1 MKKILSLLL
10 ALVLVFSLVACSTN
24 NQTTKET
31 NEETMLETTDESKAE
46 STDESKAETP
56 DESKA
61 ETIAEDASVE
71 VTAIAL
77 KGNTVLV
84 KGEGLEEK
92 IVTLEAGNQTSLVPG
107 HKYVYTQKN
116 PEITDPLVVENVDM
130 LGKSIGTSV
139 DTKLINT
146 LLEKVEGVK
155 IVDTRSEAEFAEGS
169 VEGAINIPADKLEEL
184 IKKAGSEEGLE
195 ALKAINKDDV
205 VLLLG
210 TDQDSNANV
219 ASELLYKIGR
229 VSVTLNGGAYA
240 DYKAQ

>member
-1 MKKILSLLL
+1 MKKLLSLLL

-24 NQTTKET
+24 NETTKQT
-31 NEETMLETTDESKAE
+31 NEETMLETNDETMAETTDE
-46 STDESKAETP
+46 TMAETM
-56 DESKA
+56 E
-61 ETIAEDASVE
+61 ETMAEDTSVE
-71 VTAIAL
+71 VTTIAL

-84 KGEGLEEK
+84 SGEGLEQR

-107 HKYVYTQKN
+107 HKYVYSQEN

-130 LGKSIGTSV
+130 LGKAIGTSI
-139 DTKLINT
+139 DTNLINT

-169 VEGAINIPADKLEEL
+169 IEGAINLPADKLEEL
-184 IKKAGSEEGLE
+184 IEKAGSEEGLDS
-195 ALKAINKDDV
+195 LKEISKDDV

-210 TDQDSNANV
+210 TDAASNANV
-219 ASELLYKIGR
+219 AGELLYKIGR

>member
-1 MKKILSLLL
+1 MKKLLSLLL

-24 NQTTKET
+24 NETTKET
-31 NEETMLETTDESKAE
+31 NEETMLETNDETMPETTDE
-46 STDESKAETP
+46 TMAETM
-56 DESKA
+56 E
-61 ETIAEDASVE
+61 ETMAEDTSVE
-71 VTAIAL
+71 VTTIAL

-84 KGEGLEEK
+84 SGEGLEQQ

-107 HKYVYTQKN
+107 HKYVYSQEN

-130 LGKSIGTSV
+130 LGKAIGTPI
-139 DTKLINT
+139 DTNLINT

-169 VEGAINIPADKLEEL
+169 VEGAINLPADKLEEL
-184 IKKAGSEEGLE
+184 IEKAGSEEGLE
-195 ALKAINKDDV
+195 ALKAIGKDDV
-205 VLLLG
+205 VVLLG
-210 TDQDSNANV
+210 KDQDLNADV

>member
-1 MKKILSLLL
+1 MKKLLSLLL

-24 NQTTKET
+24 NETTKET
-31 NEETMLETTDESKAE
+31 NEETMLETNDETMAETTDE
-46 STDESKAETP
+46 TMAETM
-56 DESKA
+56 E
-61 ETIAEDASVE
+61 ETMAEDTSVE
-71 VTAIAL
+71 VTTIAL

-84 KGEGLEEK
+84 SGEGLEQQ
-92 IVTLEAGNQTSLVPG
+92 IVTLEAGNQTSLAPG
-107 HKYVYTQKN
+107 HKYVYSQEN

-130 LGKSIGTSV
+130 LGKAIGTPI
-139 DTKLINT
+139 DTNLINT

-169 VEGAINIPADKLEEL
+169 VEGAINLPADKLEEL
-184 IKKAGSEEGLE
+184 IEKAGSEEGLE
-195 ALKAINKDDV
+195 ALKAIGKDDV
-205 VLLLG
+205 VVLLG
-210 TDQDSNANV
+210 KDQDLNADV

>member
-1 MKKILSLLL
+1 MKKLLSLLL
-10 ALVLVFSLVACSTN
+10 ALVLVFSIVACSTN
-24 NQTTKET
+24 NETTKET
-31 NEETMLETTDESKAE
+31 NEETMLETNDETMAETTDE
-46 STDESKAETP
+46 TMAETM
-56 DESKA
+56 E
-61 ETIAEDASVE
+61 ETMAEDTSVE
-71 VTAIAL
+71 VTTIAL

-84 KGEGLEEK
+84 SGEGLEQQ

-107 HKYVYTQKN
+107 HKYVYSQEN

-130 LGKSIGTSV
+130 LGKAIGTSV
-139 DTKLINT
+139 DTNLINT

-169 VEGAINIPADKLEEL
+169 VEGAINLPADKLEEL
-184 IKKAGSEEGLE
+184 IEKAGSEEGLE
-195 ALKAINKDDV
+195 ALKAIGKDDV
-205 VLLLG
+205 VVLLG
-210 TDQDSNANV
+210 KDQDLNADV

>member
-1 MKKILSLLL
+1 MKKLLSLLL

-24 NQTTKET
+24 NETTKET
-31 NEETMLETTDESKAE
+31 NEETMLETND
-46 STDESKAETP
+46 
-56 DESKA
+56 
-61 ETIAEDASVE
+61 ETIAETTDETMAETMEETMAEDTSVE
-71 VTAIAL
+71 VTTIAL

-84 KGEGLEEK
+84 SGEGLEQQ
-92 IVTLEAGNQTSLVPG
+92 IVTLEAGNQTSLAPG
-107 HKYVYTQKN
+107 HKYVYSQEN

-130 LGKSIGTSV
+130 LGKAIGTSI
-139 DTKLINT
+139 DTNLINT

-169 VEGAINIPADKLEEL
+169 IEGAINLPADKLEEL
-184 IKKAGSEEGLE
+184 IEKAGSEEGLDS
-195 ALKAINKDDV
+195 LKEISKDDV

-210 TDQDSNANV
+210 TDAASNANV

>member
-1 MKKILSLLL
+1 MKKLLSLLL

-24 NQTTKET
+24 NETTKET
-31 NEETMLETTDESKAE
+31 NEETMLETND
-46 STDESKAETP
+46 
-56 DESKA
+56 
-61 ETIAEDASVE
+61 ETIAETTDETMAETMEETMAEDTSVE
-71 VTAIAL
+71 VTIIAL

-84 KGEGLEEK
+84 SGEGLEQQ

-107 HKYVYTQKN
+107 HKYVYSQEN

-130 LGKSIGTSV
+130 LGKAIGTPI
-139 DTKLINT
+139 DTNLINT

-169 VEGAINIPADKLEEL
+169 VEGAINLPADKLEEL
-184 IKKAGSEEGLE
+184 IEKAGSEEGLE
-195 ALKAINKDDV
+195 ALKAIGKDDV
-205 VLLLG
+205 VVLLG
-210 TDQDSNANV
+210 KDQDLNADV

>member
-1 MKKILSLLL
+1 MKKLLSLLL

-24 NQTTKET
+24 NETTKET
-31 NEETMLETTDESKAE
+31 NEETMLETND
-46 STDESKAETP
+46 
-56 DESKA
+56 
-61 ETIAEDASVE
+61 ETIAETTDETMAETMEETMAEDTSVE
-71 VTAIAL
+71 VTTIAL

-84 KGEGLEEK
+84 SGEGLEQQ
-92 IVTLEAGNQTSLVPG
+92 IVTLEAGNQTSLAPG
-107 HKYVYTQKN
+107 HKYVYSQEN

-130 LGKSIGTSV
+130 LGKAIGTPI
-139 DTKLINT
+139 DTNLINT

-169 VEGAINIPADKLEEL
+169 VEGAINLPADKLEEL
-184 IKKAGSEEGLE
+184 IEKAGSEEGLE
-195 ALKAINKDDV
+195 ALKAIGKDDV
-205 VLLLG
+205 VVLLG
-210 TDQDSNANV
+210 KDQDLNADV

>member
-1 MKKILSLLL
+1 MKKLLSLLL

-24 NQTTKET
+24 NETTKET
-31 NEETMLETTDESKAE
+31 NEETMLETNDETMPETTDE
-46 STDESKAETP
+46 TMAETM
-56 DESKA
+56 E
-61 ETIAEDASVE
+61 ETMAEDTSVE
-71 VTAIAL
+71 VTIIAL

-84 KGEGLEEK
+84 SGEGLEQQ

-107 HKYVYTQKN
+107 HKYVYSQEN

-130 LGKSIGTSV
+130 LGKAIGTPI
-139 DTKLINT
+139 DTNLINT

-169 VEGAINIPADKLEEL
+169 VEGAINLPADKLEEL
-184 IKKAGSEEGLE
+184 IEKAGSEEGLE
-195 ALKAINKDDV
+195 ALKAIGKDDV
-205 VLLLG
+205 VVLLG
-210 TDQDSNANV
+210 KDQDLNADV

-229 VSVTLNGGAYA
+229 VSVTLNGGAYV